1 MDKYHAIS
9 GKVLISSRMLGH
21 ELVLT
26 LIPSVLQQQPV
37 NPTKLKHNTA
47 FITKGVIG
55 NDTINMYMFALMRL
69 LSWTSDIEA

>member
-1 MDKYHAIS
+1 MDKHHAIS

-26 LIPSVLQQQPV
+26 LIPSVLQRPV

-55 NDTINMYMFALMRL
+55 NDTINMYIFALMRL